1 MAESKKEGKAEGKPE
16 GKPERKGEHGAEGK
30 PEKKGEHR
38 AEGRPEKKDEHGAE
52 GKPER
57 KGEQGAEGRP
67 EKKGEHGAEG
77 KPERKGEQGAEGMP
91 EGKAEGR
98 PEGREKAPA
107 VKKIRKKVASDGIA
121 HIRATFNNTLI
132 NVSDMQGNVVAWGSP
147 GKSGF
152 KGSRKSTPFAAQIAA
167 EAVGKA
173 AFDAGVRKIEVHIKG
188 AGNGRESSIRAL
200 ASAGL
205 RITAIKD
212 YTAIPHNGCRPPKRR
227 RV

>member
-38 AEGRPEKKDEHGAE
+38 AEGRPEKKGEHGAE

-57 KGEQGAEGRP
+57 KGEQGTEGRP